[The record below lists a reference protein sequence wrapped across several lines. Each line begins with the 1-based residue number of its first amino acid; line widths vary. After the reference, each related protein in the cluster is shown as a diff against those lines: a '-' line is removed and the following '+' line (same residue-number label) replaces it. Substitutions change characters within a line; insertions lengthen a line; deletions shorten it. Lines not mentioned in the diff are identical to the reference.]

1 VRDALDGPLL
11 GEAAL
16 KTGDGALLGKALGGM
31 SDRGHG
37 WMSWG
42 GLFMRTYKGILM
54 AQHPR
59 GVHETA
65 GDDRTHGHLL

>member
-1 VRDALDGPLL
+1 M

-16 KTGDGALLGKALGGM
+16 ETGDGALLRETL
-31 SDRGHG
+31 G
-37 WMSWG
+37 WMLERAWYMEWIELGEGPWG
-42 GLFMRTYKGILM
+42 DLFMRTYKGILM

-65 GDDRTHGHLL
+65 RDYGAHGHLF